1 MITKLTVTPLEGVN
15 GISFGTN
22 REAVRNTFGQCIEFR
37 KSSFSKNTT
46 DDFGT
51 FHVFYDTD
59 NRFNAIEVFEA
70 EVVVNETRIFPGTV
84 SDARKLIDDLVSDE
98 EDYWISKKWSVGIYA
113 PGGDIEGILFGAADY
128 YA

>member
-1 MITKLTVTPLEGVN
+1 MITNLTVTPLEVVN

-22 REAVRNTFGQCIEFR
+22 RDTVRNTFGKYTEFR

-70 EVVVNETRIFPGTV
+70 EVVVNEIRIFPGTV
-84 SDARKLIDDLVSDE
+84 SDACKLIDNLASSE
-98 EDYWISKKWSVGIYA
+98 QDYWISKKWSVGIYA
-113 PGGDIEGILFGAADY
+113 PGGIIEGILFGVADY
-128 YA
+128 YS